1 MVRIFGT
8 RQAGRPAARPRAG
21 GRLFN
26 GALPCL
32 ALAGAIAACGPS
44 EGPAPPEPQPD
55 VDTLRASFIA
65 QIESIDLVADL
76 EVDGDEVRFVRPD
89 GSGEDVEWRVR
100 IDSLDVESGEGDGA
114 QVGRPRAVV
123 LDGERPPDHGLGGS
137 LRTGNGHAQLG
148 FWRSVWATECYAL
161 WDDQAKAWGWT

>member
-65 QIESIDLVADL
+65 QIESIDLVKDFVA
-76 EVDGDEVRFVRPD
+76 DGDEISFARPD

-100 IDSLDVESGEGDGA
+100 IDSLDVESGEGEGSQLMGHVLSGWTA
-114 QVGRPRAVV
+114 NGRPITVWEGPAGLATDMPNWV
-123 LDGERPPDHGLGGS
+123 LEVGL
-137 LRTGNGHAQLG
+137 
-148 FWRSVWATECYAL
+148 ATECYAL
-161 WDDQAKAWGWT
+161 WDDEAKAWGWT